1 MSAEKTRARRIT
13 VISGK
18 GGVGKTV
25 IAANM
30 AAELSSMGHRVLV
43 VDGDL
48 GLASLDIL
56 LGISPRLTVHEALRK
71 LSPLDQVLVS
81 TNKGFDLLPA
91 GSGLPENTVFTSA
104 FAEDMQSV
112 LEDLEYRY
120 DAMIFDAGAGIGNI
134 VMFFAGLSDEIL
146 LVATPEPT
154 SVVDCYATIKILKQL
169 QGRDEFLLVVNQADP
184 DCPNRVGFYIAGH
197 LQNVISRFMGSAE
210 NGRVRI
216 KLIGSIPLDP
226 AIPRAIRNRQLLA
239 EANPQAP
246 AAAPMRDLAGY
257 IHTRIGFGIRD

>member
-1 MSAEKTRARRIT
+1 MSAERKRARRIT

-56 LGISPRLTVHEALRK
+56 LGISPRLTIHEALRK
-71 LSPLDQVLVS
+71 SSPLDQALVP
-81 TNKGFDLLPA
+81 TRKGFDLLPA
-91 GSGLPENTVFTSA
+91 GSGLPENTVFTA
-104 FAEDMQSV
+104 ALAKELQSV
-112 LEDLEYRY
+112 LKDAEYRY
-120 DAMIFDAGAGIGNI
+120 DAIIIDASAGIGDF

-169 QGRDEFLLVVNQADP
+169 QGRNEFLLVINQADP
-184 DCPNRVGFYIAGH
+184 ECPNRVGFYIASH
-197 LQNVISRFMGSAE
+197 LQNVISRFIGSAE
-210 NGRVRI
+210 NSRVCIR
-216 KLIGSIPLDP
+216 LIGSIPMDP

-246 AAAPMRDLAGY
+246 AAALMRDLAGY
-257 IHTRIGFGIRD
+257 LHTRI